1 MKHCVFAVK
10 DRLADVFGQPFQ
22 QANKLSA
29 IRAFTDSVNSVGETN
44 MLNKHP
50 DDFDLYEL
58 GTFDDC
64 TGLYETGVPQC
75 VALGKEVFSKV

>member
-22 QANKLSA
+22 QANKGAA
-29 IRAFTDSVNSVGETN
+29 IRAFTDSVNAVGDTN

-50 DDFDLYEL
+50 DDFDCYYL
-58 GTFDDC
+58 GTFDDN
-64 TGLYETGVPQC
+64 TGLYEVGMPEVI
-75 VALGKEVFSKV
+75 ALGKEVFKG

>member
-1 MKHCVFAVK
+1 MKHYVFCVK

-22 QANKLSA
+22 QANRASA
-29 IRAFTDSVNSVGETN
+29 IRAFSDSVNAVGDTN

-58 GTFDDC
+58 GTFDDNS
-64 TGLYETGVPQC
+64 GMYATGVPE
-75 VALGKEVFSKV
+75 VIALGKEIFKG